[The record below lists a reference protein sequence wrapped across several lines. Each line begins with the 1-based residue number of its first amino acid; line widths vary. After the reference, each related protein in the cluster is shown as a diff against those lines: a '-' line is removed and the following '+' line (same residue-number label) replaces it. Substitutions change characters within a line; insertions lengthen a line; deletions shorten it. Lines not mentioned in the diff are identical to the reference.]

1 MELGL
6 ILGLILILG
15 AYMGLLV
22 YYDGILRLRFPPLL
36 VGIKGRIYPLEELII
51 GKKIKGQIDPLELES
66 IYTRRDQALGY
77 TSVFITTVSVLG
89 AAAIIMLIIVG
100 ETLLIIIPLSLI
112 LYLHLYVYNWSRNV
126 RITHYIRESEDSYI
140 IGIDVKASI
149 NSKIMVVNEPPVGE
163 VYGPTRA
170 YGEGHVRLEYIWKPI
185 QSKRYS
191 WKPQLIL
198 VEEAEKLMRLDFS
211 KNITFTVEPALKVEA
226 RGKEGKKGFGEHVG
240 LRLFGTI
247 REPEVVGVREY
258 MVGDRLKDIISKSL
272 LKPGGP
278 RVRKYKE
285 LLEGSTRGEEVSHN
299 RIAFI
304 LGDLARLSSNYR
316 GKILSLIQSLAID
329 PRNDIRVFIDVNGE
343 LYEAPLDGI
352 IEIDLDGLRK
362 LDDSIPYELD
372 RVFIDPSIT
381 VGVPL
386 DKTVVVLPYDWRVE
400 VLESYRN
407 AWKKYLGEI
416 EDAFGYV
423 EKI

>member
-1 MELGL
+1 
-6 ILGLILILG
+6 
-15 AYMGLLV
+15 MGILV
-22 YYDGILRLRFPPLL
+22 YYDSILRLRLPPLL
-36 VGIKGRIYPLEELII
+36 VGVKGRIYPLEELII

-66 IYTRRDQALGY
+66 IYTRRDRALGY
-77 TSVFITTVSVLG
+77 TSLFITAVSVLG
-89 AAAIIMLIIVG
+89 ATAVVMLIVIG
-100 ETLLIIIPLSLI
+100 ETLLIIVPLSLI
-112 LYLHLYVYNWSRNV
+112 LYLHLYVYNWSGNIRV
-126 RITHYIRESEDSYI
+126 SHYIRESEGSYI
-140 IGIDVKASI
+140 IGIDVKAPM

-163 VYGPTRA
+163 VYGSTRA
-170 YGEGHVRLEYIWKPI
+170 CGEGHVRLEYIWKPI
-185 QSKRYS
+185 QSRKYS

-226 RGKEGKKGFGEHVG
+226 RGKEGRKRFGEHVG

-258 MVGDRLKDIISKSL
+258 IVGDRLKDIISKSL

-285 LLEGSTRGEEVSHN
+285 LLEGPTRGEEVSHN

-304 LGDLARLSSNYR
+304 LGDLARLSNNYR
-316 GKILSLIQSLAID
+316 EKIFSLIHSLAID

-352 IEIDLDGLRK
+352 TEVDLEGLRK
-362 LDDSIPYELD
+362 LDNSILYELD

-381 VGVPL
+381 VDVPL
-386 DKTVVVLPYDWRVE
+386 DKTVLVLPYDWRVE

-407 AWKKYLGEI
+407 AWKIYLGEI